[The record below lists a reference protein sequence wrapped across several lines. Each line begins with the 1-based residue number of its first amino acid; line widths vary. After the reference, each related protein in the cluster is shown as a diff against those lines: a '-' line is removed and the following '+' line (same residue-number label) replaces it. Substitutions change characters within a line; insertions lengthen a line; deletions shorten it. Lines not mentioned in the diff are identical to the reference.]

1 MFGFGKR
8 SEKKHG
14 AFPGPEEEDE
24 LFNELLSQYDTEPA
38 ASAEA
43 AGKPAAKSM
52 ADINKTEVDKLVST
66 LKAKDKSAR
75 TKEEDNLVRLAE
87 NIVSALKYGRGRS
100 SILTDEEKESIS
112 DEDYIKMLSS
122 AEHSRKSEAEKEAS
136 LCYEDLYRLG
146 FEYRKTHRILT
157 ETEKTENREFRKMVG
172 LPHDPDFDP

>member
-14 AFPGPEEEDE
+14 AFPSFEEEDE

-43 AGKPAAKSM
+43 AGKLAAKSM

-87 NIVSALKYGRGRS
+87 NIVFALKYGRRRS

-112 DEDYIKMLSS
+112 DEDYNSS
-122 AEHSRKSEAEKEAS
+122 R
-136 LCYEDLYRLG
+136 CYQRYIRRHELRIQIRRL
-146 FEYRKTHRILT
+146 
-157 ETEKTENREFRKMVG
+157 
-172 LPHDPDFDP
+172 